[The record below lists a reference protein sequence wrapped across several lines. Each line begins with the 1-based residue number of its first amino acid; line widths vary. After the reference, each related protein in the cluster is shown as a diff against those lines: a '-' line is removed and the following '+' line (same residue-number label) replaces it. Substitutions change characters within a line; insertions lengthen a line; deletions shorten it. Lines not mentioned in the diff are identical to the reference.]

1 MEPPGTRP
9 GSTASTAVTEERV
22 AAQRRAE
29 EIVARIRAE
38 TAAAAAAAN
47 EGEGAASPAS
57 PSIESPMTPS
67 RTATADFSQQTPE
80 RTPQIPTPMRVQPS
94 TTASVSTAPSAGGE
108 SSTVLINN
116 KLSARTM
123 GTQSGLGVSGGLET
137 LPESSVASP
146 SSSQPTSPARAAK
159 AATALD
165 QANAAIEAARRASAA
180 LEGVD
185 AEHSTVAQSVGSAV
199 YIPAAG
205 GAGSGVAS
213 GPTSPMS
220 TISIGHS
227 GSGAGSY
234 AGSPRPM
241 SPNNTTNLD
250 LRTNDSAFHV
260 MASTLLTRFEP
271 KLSAGASGGN
281 AATSYTIAAE
291 DRLFLEKMMPHT
303 IRWTF
308 IDSLRYRREAL
319 QGGLDAIPIGGE
331 STTAELTRRCCYL
344 GFDRPEDDNALLV
357 SFVNECKCNWVMLR
371 LLEFFLTVPLCYIRI
386 SFLLYLATAHQHCG
400 CWISHC

>member
-22 AAQRRAE
+22 ATQRRAE

-38 TAAAAAAAN
+38 KAAAAAAAAN
-47 EGEGAASPAS
+47 EGEGAFSPAS
-57 PSIESPMTPS
+57 QSVGSPRTPS
-67 RTATADFSQQTPE
+67 RTATADFAQQTPE
-80 RTPQIPTPMRVQPS
+80 RTPQIPTPMRAQPS

-116 KLSARTM
+116 RLSVRTM
-123 GTQSGLGVSGGLET
+123 GTQSGLGGSNGLEP
-137 LPESSVASP
+137 LPESGVASP

-165 QANAAIEAARRASAA
+165 QANAAIEAARQASAA

-185 AEHSTVAQSVGSAV
+185 AEHSTVAQSIGSAV

-205 GAGSGVAS
+205 GGGGSGVAS

-234 AGSPRPM
+234 GGSPRPM
-241 SPNNTTNLD
+241 SPNNSTNLD

-271 KLSAGASGGN
+271 KLSAGASGSN
-281 AATSYTIAAE
+281 AAMSYTIDAE
-291 DRLFLEKMMPHT
+291 DRVFLEKMMPHT
-303 IRWTF
+303 VRWTF
-308 IDSLRYRREAL
+308 IDALKFRREAL

-331 STTAELTRRCCYL
+331 SATAELTRRCCYV
-344 GFDRPEDDNALLV
+344 GFDRPEDENALLV
-357 SFVNECKCNWVMLR
+357 SFVNEKILD
-371 LLEFFLTVPLCYIRI
+371 TIGLCCVCSI
-386 SFLLYLATAHQHCG
+386 SFLLYLFVLRYPLI
-400 CWISHC
+400 ISSSLYSNCTSAR

>member
-1 MEPPGTRP
+1 MEPPGNRP
-9 GSTASTAVTEERV
+9 GSNASTAVTAERV
-22 AAQRRAE
+22 AAQRRAD

-38 TAAAAAAAN
+38 KAAAAAAAAAAN
-47 EGEGAASPAS
+47 GGDGAASPAS
-57 PSIESPMTPS
+57 PSVESPRTPS
-67 RTATADFSQQTPE
+67 RTATADFAQQTPE

-108 SSTVLINN
+108 SSTILINN
-116 KLSARTM
+116 RLSVRTM
-123 GTQSGLGVSGGLET
+123 GTQLEP
-137 LPESSVASP
+137 LPESGVASP

-165 QANAAIEAARRASAA
+165 QANAAIEAARKASAA

-185 AEHSTVAQSVGSAV
+185 AEHSTVAQSIGSAV

-205 GAGSGVAS
+205 GVGSGLAS

-220 TISIGHS
+220 TISIGPS

-234 AGSPRPM
+234 GGSPRPM
-241 SPNNTTNLD
+241 SPNNSNNLD

-281 AATSYTIAAE
+281 AATSYTIDAE

-303 IRWTF
+303 VRWAF
-308 IDSLRYRREAL
+308 VDALRYRREAL

-344 GFDRPEDDNALLV
+344 GFDRPEDENALLV
-357 SFVNECKCNWVMLR
+357 SFVNEKLVD
-371 LLEFFLTVPLCYIRI
+371 TIRSFCVCSI
-386 SFLLYLATAHQHCG
+386 SF
-400 CWISHC
+400 

>member
-38 TAAAAAAAN
+38 KAAAAAAADG
-47 EGEGAASPAS
+47 GEGAASPAS
-57 PSIESPMTPS
+57 PSVESPRTPS
-67 RTATADFSQQTPE
+67 RAATADFAQQTPE

-94 TTASVSTAPSAGGE
+94 TTTSVSTVPSAGGE

-116 KLSARTM
+116 RLSVRTM
-123 GTQSGLGVSGGLET
+123 GTQSGLGVRNGLEP
-137 LPESSVASP
+137 LPESGVASP

-165 QANAAIEAARRASAA
+165 QANAAIEAARQASAA

-185 AEHSTVAQSVGSAV
+185 AEHSTVAQSIGSAV

-241 SPNNTTNLD
+241 SPNNNKNLD

-271 KLSAGASGGN
+271 KLSVGASGGN
-281 AATSYTIAAE
+281 AATSYTIDAE

-303 IRWTF
+303 VRWTF
-308 IDSLRYRREAL
+308 IDALRYRREAL

-344 GFDRPEDDNALLV
+344 GFDRPEDGNALLV
-357 SFVNECKCNWVMLR
+357 SLWTRKL
-371 LLEFFLTVPLCYIRI
+371 
-386 SFLLYLATAHQHCG
+386 
-400 CWISHC
+400 

>member
-38 TAAAAAAAN
+38 KAAAAAAAN

-116 KLSARTM
+116 MLSARTM

-281 AATSYTIAAE
+281 AATSYTIDAE

-371 LLEFFLTVPLCYIRI
+371 LLEVFLTVPLCCIRI

>member
-1 MEPPGTRP
+1 M
-9 GSTASTAVTEERV
+9 
-22 AAQRRAE
+22 AAQKRAE

-38 TAAAAAAAN
+38 KAAAAAAAAN
-47 EGEGAASPAS
+47 GGEAAAASPAS
-57 PSIESPMTPS
+57 PRTPS
-67 RTATADFSQQTPE
+67 RTATADFAQQTPE
-80 RTPQIPTPMRVQPS
+80 RTPQVPTPMRVQPS
-94 TTASVSTAPSAGGE
+94 TTSVSTAPSAGGE

-116 KLSARTM
+116 KLAFRSM
-123 GTQSGLGVSGGLET
+123 GTQSGLAVGTGVSGGLES
-137 LPESSVASP
+137 LPESGVASP
-146 SSSQPTSPARAAK
+146 QSPSLSQPTSPARAAK

-165 QANAAIEAARRASAA
+165 QANAAIEAARQASAA

-185 AEHSTVAQSVGSAV
+185 AEHSTVAQSIGSAV

-234 AGSPRPM
+234 AGSPRPL

-271 KLSAGASGGN
+271 KLSMGGSDGSVV
-281 AATSYTIAAE
+281 TTYTIGAE
-291 DRLFLEKMMPHT
+291 DRVFLEKMMPHT
-303 IRWTF
+303 VRWTF
-308 IDSLRYRREAL
+308 IDALRYRREAL

-344 GFDRPEDDNALLV
+344 GFDRPEDENVLLV
-357 SFVNECKCNWVMLR
+357 SLIGGT
-371 LLEFFLTVPLCYIRI
+371 FL
-386 SFLLYLATAHQHCG
+386 
-400 CWISHC
+400 